1 MLRLK
6 GISKAYAAP
15 VLNDIDFSIA
25 VGEVVALTGEH
36 GAGKSTLSKIIA
48 GLERPDAGEMTL
60 NKVRYQ
66 PASRVQAER
75 SGVRM
80 VLQELG
86 LIGTLTVA
94 ENLELGQIP
103 SRVGFILGT
112 QLEERARAHLERVGL
127 SDVDPARPV
136 SDLGIGQQQLVEI
149 ARGLAGT
156 ARVLILDEP
165 TAMLTAR
172 KSSGCSSRS
181 RA

>member
-25 VGEVVALTGEH
+25 VGEVVALTGEN

-112 QLEERARAHLERVGL
+112 QLEGARKSAPRARRTFGCRPCATGERPRHRPTTARRDSAWACGHRARAHFG
-127 SDVDPARPV
+127 
-136 SDLGIGQQQLVEI
+136 
-149 ARGLAGT
+149 
-156 ARVLILDEP
+156 
-165 TAMLTAR
+165 
-172 KSSGCSSRS
+172 
-181 RA
+181 